1 MCFIKYVP
9 LRGGELKAVI
19 LGGDQ
24 LACER
29 IQGAQMAR
37 LQSPDPTQR
46 LEGLTAKIEDWHSLQ
61 AFYQVMKNVHIKT
74 HTNTLSHTHTQSS
87 HEFTSAWKLGIMH
100 TVYSSPSIL
109 LTLR

>member
-1 MCFIKYVP
+1 MKNERKTKEMIEILDVLHKYVP

-29 IQGAQMAR
+29 IRGAPMAR

-46 LEGLTAKIEDWHSLQ
+46 LEDLTAKIKDWHSLQ
-61 AFYQVMKNVHIKT
+61 AFYQVMKNMHI
-74 HTNTLSHTHTQSS
+74 
-87 HEFTSAWKLGIMH
+87 
-100 TVYSSPSIL
+100 
-109 LTLR
+109 